1 MSEGIMEI
9 NPLMP
14 YEDIRADRLS
24 VPAVGLG
31 LAALAKGVS
40 QNTLNR
46 TTDTPSG
53 KVFAPTG
60 ETIEPTKLPGM
71 APAEKLKGLP
81 GLLGIELAKKL
92 EGMSQASPTPK
103 NKGFT
108 TPASEDMKILHN
120 VEEGEPKF
128 KYPTTEELK
137 SYIKKTNKFY
147 EEEVIPKA
155 NEKRPKLN
163 IKNLPKIVDADKHF
177 GAAAMASSNYS
188 ESQLI
193 YMSPQKYLDLTKRF
207 RPVGTQGEGSK
218 LKSDNIEQLLKDGKE
233 LANIPFLNVTKV
245 GDGYKV
251 TSQEGIH
258 RAIAFKNLGYDK
270 MPVVIEGTGI
280 DKVAGV
286 ENKVYTAT
294 PKSYLYTEPW
304 AKDYIGFIPKSIQ
317 SDDEVLLTK
326 PEDFYNVRT
335 KEKLFNGE
343 TKNQIK
349 TWETMGNFKNIEE
362 AKQRSE
368 KAGIPFDEV
377 ESAGLKQQITF
388 KKARNTKGY
397 DVFFD
402 KKLIGNLDDITREVV
417 ERDGKRFRGM
427 RTFNLGILN
436 SDGITETADTYE
448 GVEQSKEMITKMI
461 ARELLTKDSKTQ
473 YGSGLRKIFEDTKYD
488 QKGYPIVE
496 EYKIETKDLGG
507 MSPLEQE
514 AVKQT
519 LNKDVKKKAYGGL
532 IGKPLSGGSRYI

>member
-120 VEEGEPKF
+120 VEEGEPNF

-233 LANIPFLNVTKV
+233 LANIPSLNVTKV

-270 MPVVIEGTGI
+270 MPVVIEGTGT

-417 ERDGKRFRGM
+417 EGDGKRFRGM

>member
-120 VEEGEPKF
+120 VEEGEPNF

-233 LANIPFLNVTKV
+233 LANIPSLNVTKV

-270 MPVVIEGTGI
+270 MPVVIQGTGI

-294 PKSYLYTEPW
+294 PKSYLYTEDW
-304 AKDYIGFIPKSIQ
+304 AKDYIGFIPKSIK

-326 PEDFYNVRT
+326 PKDFYTVRG
-335 KEKLFNGE
+335 KEPLF
-343 TKNQIK
+343 
-349 TWETMGNFKNIEE
+349 
-362 AKQRSE
+362 
-368 KAGIPFDEV
+368 V
-377 ESAGLKQQITF
+377 
-388 KKARNTKGY
+388 
-397 DVFFD
+397 
-402 KKLIGNLDDITREVV
+402 
-417 ERDGKRFRGM
+417 
-427 RTFNLGILN
+427 
-436 SDGITETADTYE
+436 
-448 GVEQSKEMITKMI
+448 
-461 ARELLTKDSKTQ
+461 
-473 YGSGLRKIFEDTKYD
+473 
-488 QKGYPIVE
+488 
-496 EYKIETKDLGG
+496 
-507 MSPLEQE
+507 
-514 AVKQT
+514 
-519 LNKDVKKKAYGGL
+519 NKSQAKAYGGL

>member
-31 LAALAKGVS
+31 LAALAKGIS

-60 ETIEPTKLPGM
+60 ETIEPTRLPGM

-233 LANIPFLNVTKV
+233 LANIPSLNVTKV

-270 MPVVIEGTGI
+270 MPVVIEGTGT

-417 ERDGKRFRGM
+417 EGDGKRFRGM

>member
-60 ETIEPTKLPGM
+60 ETIEPTRLPGM

-251 TSQEGIH
+251 TNQEGIH

-270 MPVVIEGTGI
+270 MPVVIRGTGI

-317 SDDEVLLTK
+317 SDDEALLTK

-388 KKARNTKGY
+388 KKARNTEGY

-417 ERDGKRFRGM
+417 ERDGKRERGM